1 MWKIFRYI
9 DLHENIS
16 ESLGDSS
23 YSADK
28 ETHSIK
34 FHIKKYGLKP
44 IPKLPTQEIKYEQI
58 KLKETEEIKL

>member
-9 DLHENIS
+9 DLHEHI

-23 YSADK
+23 HGAVK

-34 FHIKKYGLKP
+34 FHIKKYRSQ
-44 IPKLPTQEIKYEQI
+44 TNS
-58 KLKETEEIKL
+58 